1 MEVNTQTGDGARD
14 DRAASGARK
23 RETYHHGSL
32 REELIDACVR
42 LIEAEGIGAVSL
54 RRVAREAGVS
64 PGAPY
69 HHFPDRAALLS
80 AISARG
86 FEILAQDLAAAVA
99 HPPGTPG
106 PDDVARAVAAYVAF
120 ARRQSGHFQIMFRP
134 ELSQPEKHPAVRE
147 AGDAALKVVTDLVDE
162 LGIADPQALAIAL
175 WALAHGLAS
184 LTLDGQ
190 IAHIAANWSTE
201 GDDLLARALGQV
213 GRSLDVVTEPGAN
226 TTP

>member
-1 MEVNTQTGDGARD
+1 MKVNSQTGDGAHD
-14 DRAASGARK
+14 DRAASGVRK

-80 AISARG
+80 AISAKG
-86 FEILAQDLAAAVA
+86 FEILARDLTAAVGRSS
-99 HPPGTPG
+99 GTPG
-106 PDDVARAVAAYVAF
+106 PDDVARVVATYVAF
-120 ARRQSGHFQIMFRP
+120 ARRQPGHFQIMFRP

-147 AGDAALKVVTDLVDE
+147 AGDAALKVLTDLVE
-162 LGIADPQALAIAL
+162 GLGIADPQALAIAL

-190 IAHIAANWSTE
+190 IAHIAANWSTD
-201 GDDLLARALGQV
+201 GDDLLTRALGQV

-226 TTP
+226 ATL